1 MAKTIFYSWQSD
13 LPNSINRGFIQD
25 CLECTIDQLNKK
37 GDLIVDFDI
46 DRDTLDR
53 TGSPD
58 IVQSIFEKI
67 DKCQIF
73 IGDVSIINQ
82 HDQSR
87 KTPNPNVL
95 TELGWAAAK
104 ISWDSILCVFN
115 LCTGDPQTLPF
126 DLRFRRIVTYSLDK
140 GEAKSSARTELVGK
154 LASNITA
161 IVQGNVPRLAKQL
174 IDLFRAINPIILM
187 YIWNGVRKMS
197 LNVSVKNELVLLEL
211 LQSPNINELVN
222 VQPNRCFLGNN
233 TCGNGGINDIGP
245 GTLNGYN
252 CEITEVLAQYAD

>member
-1 MAKTIFYSWQSD
+1 VRA
-13 LPNSINRGFIQD
+13 
-25 CLECTIDQLNKK
+25 IDQLNKK

-58 IVQSIFEKI
+58 IVHSIFEKI

-73 IGDVSIINQ
+73 IGDISIINQ

-87 KTPNPNVL
+87 NTPNPNVL

-104 ISWDSILCVFN
+104 LSWDAVLCVFN
-115 LCTGDPQTLPF
+115 LCTGDPQFLPF
-126 DLRFRRIVTYSLDK
+126 DLRSRRVVTYSLAEGEDK
-140 GEAKSSARTELVGK
+140 SVARKELVGK

-161 IVQGNVPRLAKQL
+161 IVQGNVPRLAKQI
-174 IDLFRAINPIILM
+174 IDLFRAINPVILSH
-187 YIWNGVRKMS
+187 IHNGARRMS
-197 LNVSVKNELVLLEL
+197 INVIVKNELILQEL
-211 LQSPNINELVN
+211 MQYPHITELAK
-222 VQPNRCFLGNN
+222 VQPNYCSLGNN
-233 TCGNGGINDIGP
+233 TCGNGGINDVGP

-252 CEITEVLAQYAD
+252 FMITEVLAQYVLTKQVRRTPESIKEACRLAAWWNVIE